1 MLVCLFALYN
11 TFFEMTQPES
21 SRFVFSMRGPN
32 EDLNQFVSLIFL
44 KSAYS
49 YPLLLTLTKD
59 ITIGLGP
66 LFHVIVSQSPIFFSL
81 DDLADQLLYC
91 SLNGWFVLSWR
102 MMLNPAVIKEHKG
115 VSMLDSKWIGLV
127 LLGVIAIVGYLMFR
141 QFAECKELQAK

>member
-1 MLVCLFALYN
+1 
-11 TFFEMTQPES
+11 MTQPES

-66 LFHVIVSQSPIFFSL
+66 LFHVIVSQSPIFYSL
-81 DDLADQLLYC
+81 ADLADQLLYC

-141 QFAECKELQAK
+141 QFAECKELQEK

>member
-1 MLVCLFALYN
+1 MLVCLIALYN

-49 YPLLLTLTKD
+49 SPLLLTLTKD

-127 LLGVIAIVGYLMFR
+127 LLAVIAIVGYLMFR

>member
-1 MLVCLFALYN
+1 MIALYN

-49 YPLLLTLTKD
+49 SPLLLTLTKD

>member
-1 MLVCLFALYN
+1 MLVCLIALYN